1 MKASKYI
8 SKRILGYQKVFPNS
22 IIQTYWI
29 KKIMYLLSK
38 QIFDVKPK
46 KKKNIV
52 GKSILV
58 NVKKKERMWINV
70 L

>member
-1 MKASKYI
+1 
-8 SKRILGYQKVFPNS
+8 
-22 IIQTYWI
+22 
-29 KKIMYLLSK
+29 MYLLSK

-58 NVKKKERMWINV
+58 NVKKKERM
-70 L
+70 